1 MNEQATPVLPL
12 VVHVSQEV
20 RCCELSKRMKGI
32 EEAKSHVCCCCCYQ
46 EEETLFRILFCLFFG
61 DFLFWMFQTQF
72 GGVHGVVV
80 VMGVVVKMKWGANA
94 VAGVATGTAAA
105 VTGTGTCSN
114 LQCDHSR
121 RKCDIEWKASKDR

>member
-1 MNEQATPVLPL
+1 M
-12 VVHVSQEV
+12 
-20 RCCELSKRMKGI
+20 
-32 EEAKSHVCCCCCYQ
+32 
-46 EEETLFRILFCLFFG
+46 LFRILFCLFFG

-80 VMGVVVKMKWGANA
+80 AMGVVMGVVKWGANAVA

-105 VTGTGTCSN
+105 VVTGTGTCSN
-114 LQCDHSR
+114 LQCDHFR

>member
-1 MNEQATPVLPL
+1 M
-12 VVHVSQEV
+12 
-20 RCCELSKRMKGI
+20 
-32 EEAKSHVCCCCCYQ
+32 
-46 EEETLFRILFCLFFG
+46 LFRILFCLFFG

-80 VMGVVVKMKWGANA
+80 VAMGVAMMIVKWGANA

-105 VTGTGTCSN
+105 AAATGTGTGTCSN
-114 LQCDHSR
+114 LQCDHFR